1 MGRGLGEATRGQDPR
16 VGMEKAGSEQGHPH
30 LDGMLLPLLSGLS
43 KSFYPP
49 AQEAKLL
56 SQVLR
61 LVS

>member
-1 MGRGLGEATRGQDPR
+1 
-16 VGMEKAGSEQGHPH
+16 MEKAGSEQGHPH